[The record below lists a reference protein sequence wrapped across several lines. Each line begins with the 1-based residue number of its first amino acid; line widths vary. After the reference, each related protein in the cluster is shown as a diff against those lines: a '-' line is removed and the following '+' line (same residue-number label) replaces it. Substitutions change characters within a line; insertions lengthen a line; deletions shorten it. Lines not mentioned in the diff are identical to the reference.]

1 MLHEY
6 ILDKNALFAAASMGL
21 TSELVLQTL
30 NKLSKSSIHRAVER
44 FVRLCT
50 TGYGKVKLVLER
62 SRYYVESSYPSV
74 LRLLASHPGIAAARV
89 HRSASGAV
97 VSAGHGQA
105 DGFTTSSARDEAKES
120 LGLTGIV
127 QSGSSAGAASGRDRF
142 VDTAGGLLSTFV
154 SGEAADDTAAAPQE
168 VRHSDDDSDGSSD
181 AAGMSKAEE
190 EEYLAAIF
198 SQQEQLQ
205 AQGWSTA
212 GAHARRH
219 TRQKGAKVDRKQ
231 VQLALNAINRLKTG
245 APAPSA
251 AALQQS
257 GAAADDHHSSS
268 GAGETPVSDVGA
280 FEVQQHVSK
289 RGRRVRLQGKQQLEG
304 LDLESSEEEED
315 GEGGDDE
322 EDEDVTF
329 QPQAAE
335 VSGPAVDAGAEAT
348 MDSEEEEFVQLVDEE
363 GEDDEDDEELD
374 CDADYDDDLAV
385 DDGRQDAEVL
395 AEARKASKKKARLAK
410 GVAAGRVSAMDMLL
424 ALPQD
429 AQDHWRALQREA
441 AVSASKP
448 LKGRAARQV
457 LRFEINANTVEEI
470 RRIALSLDP
479 PYPMMHE
486 YDFRADSLGV
496 APLDMSLRNPEL
508 LRPYQA
514 KSLAKMYGNGRARSG
529 IIVLPCGAGK
539 TLVGIAA
546 ACTMKK
552 SVLVFCPNSTSV
564 DQWVQQFRHFST
576 IEPKRLIKLTAKNK
590 QQLPPPSEGCVVL
603 TTYHMIAAGG
613 QRAVATQALLKSIE
627 EREWG
632 LALLDEVHQAV
643 ADKFSRV
650 LRLRCHCRLGL
661 TATLV
666 REDDRDKELS
676 YMVGPKLY
684 EANWMDLTKQGYL
697 ANVQVIE
704 VWCPMTRDFYR
715 EYLSHEVAAQRTALS
730 IMNPT
735 KCFVLHRLLEEH
747 ASRRGDKIIVFS
759 ESVYALQLYAEMFKA
774 PCISGSTP
782 ELKRKEY
789 IHAFRSANSGCN
801 VLFLTRVGDVALDV
815 PDANVII
822 QIASHFGSRLQEA
835 QRLGRILRKG
845 RNYHASSQFNA
856 FFYTLI
862 STDTKE
868 VYFSAKRRRYLVDQ
882 GYAYKVV
889 PAVADGDKGLAP
901 SIEKL
906 REGCPYMHTQAQQ
919 DRELQKILT
928 EDIGGADEAEARA
941 LDAMASGTTSFVD
954 ELKAADRLAA
964 AGKARAAALG
974 GVLQPAAASA
984 RRTIGSIHSWSMAG
998 KTQYMEYASDT
1009 RLEALRVAEEE
1020 AAKARSI
1027 ALKQAVGS
1035 VGKVKPV

>member
-1 MLHEY
+1 MQGRP
-6 ILDKNALFAAASMGL
+6 KR
-21 TSELVLQTL
+21 
-30 NKLSKSSIHRAVER
+30 SS
-44 FVRLCT
+44 T
-50 TGYGKVKLVLER
+50 TKTAI
-62 SRYYVESSYPSV
+62 PT
-74 LRLLASHPGIAAARV
+74 APARV
-89 HRSASGAV
+89 AACPRRRRRSTWPPFSAKASSCRPQAGPLPAPTPGATPDKRAPKWTESKCSWRWMPFSASRRVSRPLPQLPPGQAKGGQWLEGGGGGEGGGGVGGGGAGRGGAGWGGRGGAGGGGGGGGGAGGGGGQAASGAEEV
-97 VSAGHGQA
+97 GQ
-105 DGFTTSSARDEAKES
+105 
-120 LGLTGIV
+120 
-127 QSGSSAGAASGRDRF
+127 
-142 VDTAGGLLSTFV
+142 
-154 SGEAADDTAAAPQE
+154 
-168 VRHSDDDSDGSSD
+168 
-181 AAGMSKAEE
+181 
-190 EEYLAAIF
+190 
-198 SQQEQLQ
+198 
-205 AQGWSTA
+205 
-212 GAHARRH
+212 
-219 TRQKGAKVDRKQ
+219 
-231 VQLALNAINRLKTG
+231 
-245 APAPSA
+245 
-251 AALQQS
+251 
-257 GAAADDHHSSS
+257 
-268 GAGETPVSDVGA
+268 VGA
-280 FEVQQHVSK
+280 FEVQQHVSR
-289 RGRRVRLQGKQQLEG
+289 RGRRVKVQGRQHLEG
-304 LDLESSEEEED
+304 LDLESSSEEEGGAGGLEEEED
-315 GEGGDDE
+315 
-322 EDEDVTF
+322 VTF
-329 QPQAAE
+329 KPRAEE
-335 VSGPAVDAGAEAT
+335 VSGPAVSATEDAAAP
-348 MDSEEEEFVQLVDEE
+348 DSDEEEFVQLVEE
-363 GEDDEDDEELD
+363 EEDDEDEELD

-385 DDGRQDAEVL
+385 DEGGEDEEVL
-395 AEARKASKKKARLAK
+395 AEAQKAARKKARVGK
-410 GVAAGRVSAMDMLL
+410 GVAAGRVGAMDMLL

-441 AVSASKP
+441 AVAASKP

-457 LRFEINANTVEEI
+457 LRFEINANTVEEV

-486 YDFRADSLGV
+486 YDFRADALGV
-496 APLDMSLRNPEL
+496 APLDISLRNPEL

-564 DQWVQQFRHFST
+564 DQWVAQFRHFTT

-627 EREWG
+627 DREWG

-715 EYLSHEVAAQRTALS
+715 EYLSQEVAAQRTALS

-782 ELKRKEY
+782 EAKRTAY
-789 IHAFRSANSGCN
+789 IHAFRKANSGSN

-901 SIEKL
+901 SVEKL
-906 REGCPYMHTQAQQ
+906 REGCPYMQTQAQQ

-928 EDIGGADEAEARA
+928 EDVGGADEAEAKA

-954 ELKAADRLAA
+954 QLKANERLAA
-964 AGKARAAALG
+964 AGKARVAAVR

-984 RRTIGSIHSWSMAG
+984 RRTIGSIQSWSMAG
-998 KTQYMEYASDT
+998 KTQYMEYASDA
-1009 RLEALRVAEEE
+1009 RVEALRVAEEE
-1020 AAKARSI
+1020 AAKARSM
-1027 ALKQAVGS
+1027 ALKQAVG
-1035 VGKVKPV
+1035 VPKAKPAQ